1 MLKRFWQVD
10 SFRGIAIIM
19 MIAFHILYD
28 LTYLRG
34 IDFAISSGFWFIF
47 GRITAVMFLFLV
59 GMSLSISYNRIRKTM
74 DPDQITI
81 KYIKRG
87 VKIFALGL
95 LITVATWFT
104 IPDAFIFFG
113 VLHLIGV
120 AIVLSRPLLS
130 KTYLNLV
137 LGLAIISVGLY
148 LSPMLFPFEELAVL
162 GFQYASLYTFDYF
175 PILPWFGVVLL
186 GLFAGNMCK
195 IYEKKPIESNN
206 LIIKALSFLGRH
218 SLIIY
223 LLHQPILIA
232 IILLI

>member
-1 MLKRFWQVD
+1 MKRFWQID

-19 MIAFHILYD
+19 MIAFHVLYD

-34 IDFAISSGFWFIF
+34 IDFSVSSGFWFIF

-59 GMSLSISYNRIRKTM
+59 GISLSISYNRIRKTM
-74 DPDQITI
+74 ATDQITI

-87 VKIFALGL
+87 VKVFALGL
-95 LITVATWFT
+95 LITITTWFT

-120 AIVLSRPLLS
+120 AIVLTRPLLS
-130 KTYLNLV
+130 RTYLNLG
-137 LGLAIISVGLY
+137 LGLAIITIGLY
-148 LSPMLFPFEELAVL
+148 LSPLIFPFEELAVL

-186 GLFAGNMCK
+186 GLFAGNITG
-195 IYEKKPIESNN
+195 IYKKKPIESSNT
-206 LIIKALSFLGRH
+206 IIKALSFLGRH
-218 SLIIY
+218 SLVIY
-223 LLHQPILIA
+223 LLHQPILIGL
-232 IILLI
+232 ILLI